1 MGGDAMIAGKDER
14 TMTNTNANTKT
25 TANENTIVLNQD
37 MRGFL
42 KAVRGGQSLNAAAWA
57 AQVLRRGRMTED
69 DLVRCFQLG
78 FEG

>member
-1 MGGDAMIAGKDER
+1 MK
-14 TMTNTNANTKT
+14 NTHANTKI
-25 TANENTIVLNQD
+25 TATENTIVLN
-37 MRGFL
+37 RELRRFL
-42 KAVRGGQSLNAAAWA
+42 KRVQSGQSINAAAWA

>member
-1 MGGDAMIAGKDER
+1 MK
-14 TMTNTNANTKT
+14 NTHATTKT
-25 TANENTIVLNQD
+25 TATENTIVLNQD

-57 AQVLRRGRMTED
+57 AQVLRCGRITED